1 MATGREITYSQFSE
15 SNPED
20 VFELSTV
27 SIPQQVGSG
36 EVLVRIKCSMVHPCD
51 LGCASGLVNGIELPA
66 IGGFEGL
73 GVVEKVGADLR
84 KRFSPGQRVHVS
96 ATHIFGNWKT
106 WSGIWRDYAVLPSEA
121 LIPVPDDIE
130 DDVAAQIFVNVLTP
144 LAMVREMR
152 LGPGDVLLQTAAGSV
167 VGRVM
172 IQLGKIF
179 GFQTVNL
186 VRRKETASELI
197 ETYDIGTVYVHDG
210 FSGSAEFLKE
220 EIRKELGNAP
230 IKFAIDAVSG
240 DVGRF
245 CLEMLDPGGVIYF
258 YGALSGNSR
267 VPVDIVSDLCRDN
280 KSVKGWSIQETWL
293 RTTSDD
299 TKQSHL
305 DEIWRFLSTRKI
317 VLPAIG
323 TIFHMEKIRDAVI
336 ASRQPG
342 KTGKVMLV
350 CESL

>member
-20 VFELSTV
+20 VFQLSTV

-51 LGCASGLVNGIELPA
+51 LGCASGLVNGVELPA

-73 GVVEKVGADLR
+73 GVVEKVGADLQ
-84 KRFSPGQRVHVS
+84 KRFTLGQRVHVS

-106 WSGIWRDYAVLPSEA
+106 WSGVWCDYVVFPPEA

-130 DDVAAQIFVNVLTP
+130 DEVAAQLFVNVLTP

-152 LGPGDVLLQTAAGSV
+152 LGLGDVLLQTAAGSV

-172 IQLGKIF
+172 IQLSKIF
-179 GFQTVNL
+179 NFQTVNL
-186 VRRKETASELI
+186 VRREETAKELI
-197 ETYDIGTVYVHDG
+197 ESYDIGTVFVHNG
-210 FSGSAEFLKE
+210 LSISAESVNK

-230 IKFAIDAVSG
+230 IKFAVDAVSG
-240 DVGRF
+240 DMGRF

-267 VPVDIVSDLCRDN
+267 VLVDIVSDLCRDN

-293 RTTSDD
+293 RTTPDD
-299 TKQSHL
+299 IKKTYI
-305 DEIWRFLSTRKI
+305 DEIWHFLSTRKI

-323 TIFHMEKIRDAVI
+323 TTFPLEKIRDAVI

-342 KTGKVMLV
+342 RTGKVMLV
-350 CESL
+350 C